1 MLPIVGPI
9 RYEAFPVF
17 PLYHCVNVVILL
29 TACVLYLHPFD
40 AARPSMFWIALSH
53 VVAFVSLA
61 MVIGQVLLFL
71 ERGGGGIGPW
81 GARSQVLSIFVLMA
95 AGFVYWV
102 FDPPAF
108 RWLASLLAFL
118 GTVGFAICP
127 VLTHGLFPS
136 RRPWRQSRDS
146 HNTGTSHAIS

>member
-9 RYEAFPVF
+9 RYEGLPVF
-17 PLYHCVNVVILL
+17 LLYHCVNIAVLL
-29 TACVLYLHPFD
+29 TAVVLYLHPFD
-40 AARPSMFWIALSH
+40 AARPSMLWIVLSH

-61 MVIGQVLLFL
+61 MVIGQVLLFS
-71 ERGGGGIGPW
+71 EREDGGIGPW
-81 GARSQVLSIFVLMA
+81 GACSQVLSIFVLMA

-102 FDPPAF
+102 FDPPSF

-118 GTVGFAICP
+118 GTVGFAVCP

-146 HNTGTSHAIS
+146 QNTGTSHAIS